1 MAKLTF
7 HGGVG
12 EIGGN
17 KILVEADG
25 ARIWLDFGMS
35 FGQSS
40 LYFDDFLQ
48 PKRYNGVVDFIEMG
62 LLPSL
67 PDMSGL
73 YRQDYLAHTDMAV
86 DQNAAYD
93 ADFLSHAH
101 ADHANYIHFL
111 RGDIPIYAPDV
122 TKRMMAAMEE
132 TSGGGGFN
140 EFLNLKESF
149 KLRPSASKR
158 GEGLTRVKGEEAKV
172 AREFHG
178 LANGERVAVGGI
190 EVESVPVNHSLPG
203 ACGYLIH
210 TPGGVIAYTG
220 DLRFHGYEGHLSMT
234 FMQRAAACKPVAL
247 ICEGTRIDQKE
258 GPGEKDVQET
268 IAKVVKNTKNLVI
281 ANYPWKDIERLRSFY
296 EVAKS
301 TGRKLALNLKQ
312 AYLLEH
318 LKDSDAG
325 APSLDNANVVIYVDR
340 KSWGLITKTDRSEYP
355 DYIVKQDYATWERE
369 FLDRPNCVTCDDI
382 HRNQGDYIIRID
394 FFDLT
399 DLINIQPDEG
409 SSYIWSKTEPF
420 DDDAEIEQD
429 RVEHWLKHFGLMPY
443 EKAHVSGH
451 ASGVEINRLVKEI
464 NPKVLFPVHT
474 EKPELFVAPS
484 GTEIIIPEPGKEY
497 RI

>member
-1 MAKLTF
+1 MAKFTF

-17 KILVEADG
+17 KILLESEG
-25 ARIWLDFGMS
+25 KRIWLDFGMS

-40 LYFDDFLQ
+40 RYFDDFLQ
-48 PKRYNGVVDFIEMG
+48 PKRYNGVIDFLEMG

-73 YRQDYLAHTDMAV
+73 YRQDYLAHADMAV

-93 ADFLSHAH
+93 AVFLSHAH
-101 ADHANYIHFL
+101 ADHVNYIHFL
-111 RGDIPIYAPDV
+111 RSDIPVYAPDV
-122 TKRMMAAMEE
+122 TKRMMASMEE

-140 EFLNLKESF
+140 EFLNLKEAF
-149 KLRPSASKR
+149 RLKPSAR
-158 GEGLTRVKGEEAKV
+158 GDGMTRVKGEEAKV

-178 LANGERVAVGGI
+178 LANGERVALGNI

-210 TPGGVIAYTG
+210 TSQGVIAYTG
-220 DLRFHGYEGHLSMT
+220 DLRFHGYEGHLST
-234 FMQRAAACKPVAL
+234 AFMQRAAACRPIAL
-247 ICEGTRIDQKE
+247 ICEGTRIEQKE
-258 GPGEKDVQET
+258 GPGEQDVQE
-268 IAKVVKNTKNLVI
+268 KVAAVVRRTKNLVI
-281 ANYPWKDIERLRSFY
+281 ANYPWKDIERLRSFH
-296 EVAKS
+296 EVAKA

-312 AYLLEH
+312 AYLLEY
-318 LKDSDAG
+318 LKGSDAG
-325 APSLDNANVVIYVDR
+325 APSLDDTSIVIYVDR
-340 KSWGLITKTDRSEYP
+340 KSWGLITKKESYP
-355 DYIVKQDYATWERE
+355 DSIVKQDYAAWERE
-369 FLDRPNCVTCDDI
+369 FIDRSNCVTCDDI
-382 HRNQGDYIIRID
+382 HRNQSDYIVRID

-399 DLINIQPDEG
+399 DLINIRPKEG

-420 DDDAEIEQD
+420 DDDAEIEQG
-429 RVEHWLKHFGLMPY
+429 RVEHWLEHFGLMPY

-474 EKPELFVAPS
+474 EHPELFVAPQ
-484 GTEIIIPEPGKEY
+484 GTEIVVPEIGKEY
-497 RI
+497 AI

>member
-7 HGGVG
+7 YGGVG

-35 FGQSS
+35 FGQSN

-48 PKRYNGVVDFIEMG
+48 PKRYNGVVDFLEMG

-67 PDMSGL
+67 PDMFGL
-73 YRQDYLAHTDMAV
+73 YRQDYLAHADMAV

-93 ADFLSHAH
+93 AVFLTHAH
-101 ADHANYIHFL
+101 ADHVNYIHFL
-111 RGDIPIYAPDV
+111 RSDIPIYAPDV

-132 TSGGGGFN
+132 TSGGGFN
-140 EFLNLKESF
+140 EFLNLKEAF
-149 KLRPSASKR
+149 RLKPSAR
-158 GEGLTRVKGEEAKV
+158 GEGLTRVKGEEAKI
-172 AREFHG
+172 ARGFHG
-178 LANGERVAVGGI
+178 LANGERVALGDI
-190 EVESVPVNHSLPG
+190 EIESVPVNHSLPG

-220 DLRFHGYEGHLSMT
+220 DIRFHGYEGHLST
-234 FMQRAAACKPVAL
+234 AFIQRAAACKPVAL
-247 ICEGTRIDQKE
+247 ICEGTRIDQRE
-258 GPGEKDVQET
+258 GLAEHDVQE
-268 IAKVVKNTKNLVI
+268 KVAAVVRKTKNLVI
-281 ANYPWKDIERLRSFY
+281 ANYPWKDIERLRSFH

-312 AYLLEH
+312 AYLLER
-318 LKDSDAG
+318 LKGSDAG
-325 APSLDNANVVIYVDR
+325 APSLDDANIVIYIDR

-355 DYIVKQDYATWERE
+355 DYVVKQDYAAWERE
-369 FLDRPNCVTCDDI
+369 FLDRHNCVTCDDI
-382 HRNQGDYIIRID
+382 HRSQGDFIMRVD

-399 DLINIQPDEG
+399 DLINIRPDAG

-429 RVEHWLKHFGLMPY
+429 RVEHWLEHFGLMPY

-451 ASGVEINRLVKEI
+451 ASGVEINRLIKEI
-464 NPKVLFPVHT
+464 NPKKLFPVHT
-474 EKPELFVAPS
+474 EHPELFSELKGMDIV
-484 GTEIIIPEPGKEY
+484 IPEKGRGY
-497 RI
+497 QI